1 MAWSLF
7 QWGSRGLY
15 WKTDVEGIYVAHIPI
30 PGGIRTVLQA
40 ENNIT
45 GQEYL
50 NVLNFKAPGASVS
63 AADCAAVN
71 TLVVTWWNNNYR
83 HMCAILVVGR
93 QVVSTGMDVFP
104 AAQASQALAFPGDR
118 AGVINTSATTLAVK
132 FATGVASRRHRGR
145 HYAFPAVEND
155 VAGDQFTSAY
165 VTALVGVWDNLI
177 AAAQTAGYPL
187 VIASLADAA
196 LYLVSTAIAVD
207 ATVDSQRRRLP
218 GRGR

>member
-7 QWGSRGLY
+7 RWGSRGLY

-30 PGGIRTVLQA
+30 AGGIRTVLQA

-50 NVLNFKAPGASVS
+50 NVFNFKAPGSGVS

-71 TLVVTWWNNNYR
+71 TFMTVWWNNNYR

-104 AAQASQALAFPGDR
+104 AAQATGVLAFPGDR
-118 AGVINTSATTLAVK
+118 AGVITTSGTTLAVK

-145 HYAFPAVEND
+145 HYSFPAVQND
-155 VAGDQFTSAY
+155 VAGDSFTGAY

-177 AAAQTAGYPL
+177 ASAQTAGYPL

-196 LYLVSTAIAVD
+196 LYPVSNAVAVD
-207 ATVDSQRRRLP
+207 ATIDSQRRRLP